1 MRHPKYAR
9 MTVHWNVGDR
19 VVQVGM
25 PTIYVIESFR
35 REGEKT
41 LALARAQHTDERR
54 VIPIDVATP
63 VLFKKVG

>member
-1 MRHPKYAR
+1 M
-9 MTVHWNVGDR
+9 
-19 VVQVGM
+19 VQVGM

-41 LALARAQHTDERR
+41 LALARVQHTDERR

>member
-1 MRHPKYAR
+1 
-9 MTVHWNVGDR
+9 MTVHWNIGDR

-54 VIPIDVATP
+54 EIAIDVATP

>member
-1 MRHPKYAR
+1 
-9 MTVHWNVGDR
+9 
-19 VVQVGM
+19 M

-54 VIPIDVATP
+54 EIAIDVATP